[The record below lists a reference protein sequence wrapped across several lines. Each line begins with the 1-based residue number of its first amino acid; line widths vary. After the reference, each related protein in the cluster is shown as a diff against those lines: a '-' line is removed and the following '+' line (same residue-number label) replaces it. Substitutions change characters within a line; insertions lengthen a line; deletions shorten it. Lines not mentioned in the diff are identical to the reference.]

1 MAKKKNRTFRSCFV
15 SSHVKLQKYNQEICF
30 GNRDDW
36 GSIDAINTTKNY
48 EITSSLIFP
57 KFRFNKLDISAA
69 MEIFVNCMK
78 RIKIHQEKFKYWTTI
93 VNTLTQFFFKY
104 FFCYVDIFEYK
115 LGNIYI

>member
-1 MAKKKNRTFRSCFV
+1 
-15 SSHVKLQKYNQEICF
+15 
-30 GNRDDW
+30 
-36 GSIDAINTTKNY
+36 
-48 EITSSLIFP
+48 
-57 KFRFNKLDISAA
+57 

-104 FFCYVDIFEYK
+104 FFCYVDLFEYK